1 MSIKLSS
8 SATNNA
14 DWKTQFQFNDA
25 DSGDLIDF
33 TDATIEVE
41 VRDADGCQRVE
52 ASTTNGLITIVST
65 GIFELDVPAT
75 TMETLC
81 AGTYQIGG
89 VYSLN
94 DETIS
99 LFTGSLAVI
108 SGVARL

>member
-1 MSIKLSS
+1 MSIVLSA

-33 TDATIEVE
+33 TGATIEIS
-41 VRDADGCQRVE
+41 VRDFDGCQKIE
-52 ASTTNGLITIVST
+52 ATTGNGMITIQDT
-65 GIFELDVPAT
+65 GIFELDIPAA
-75 TMETLC
+75 TMAGLC
-81 AGTYQIGG
+81 PGTYQVGG

-99 LFTGSLAVI
+99 LFTGSLAIV